1 MFHVA
6 ISIWTYQF
14 GIAQNSLWEARS
26 IQSLSDI
33 VILFLRDQ
41 DHYHLLISEL
51 NTQVTVLGVLGAI

>member
-33 VILFLRDQ
+33 VILVLRDQ

-51 NTQVTVLGVLGAI
+51 NTQVTVPGVLGAI